1 MGKRWQ
7 LSAIA
12 HYSSGFPY
20 TPILAIQRDVEAP
33 RDPLYNYR
41 IVNRMAEPL

>member
-33 RDPLYNYR
+33 REASALQLPDRQQNG
-41 IVNRMAEPL
+41 